1 MTMNHSIFNPCKLLN
16 RLLASV
22 LLQVLLLLLA
32 FLGFI
37 STAQAAPFFQAAG
50 TAVITGTTDLPVAW
64 PAHAIDDVALLF
76 VEHKGG
82 TTLSFTNA
90 AGFTLI
96 ATQTSGNKTA
106 LSVYWARASST
117 AMTSPI
123 IAAPTDHAYAVI
135 LTYRGVAGSGL
146 PYDVAGGSAN
156 SSSSTTVTLSSVTTT
171 VPSTLIVQAVSRDN
185 NSTSPYFSNE
195 VNASLTG
202 IAERFD
208 AGNAASNGKGGG
220 MGIWDGVFA
229 TTGAIANTTATV
241 TSSVNSWET
250 IALKPTVTTLATGTD
265 PAAATIAPG
274 AAATDVNHFT
284 LQTGGGTEVISTVTV
299 NLSTNVGVGRLAI
312 TNNAGTELGFVA
324 APVIGS
330 NTITVTGMSASTTL
344 TNFKVRVTPLSHAAM
359 PAVPGASYAITAPVT
374 AWAGTNAHV
383 GSDTSPILTIDNL
396 SPASATATSGTASS
410 TRVTLNWTT
419 SVATDF
425 SQSVMLRWTAASA
438 GTEVPVE
445 GFTTYANGNT
455 IGTATVVC
463 VRTADAASTAVS
475 GADGAGTGGCSSTAL
490 TNGTTYTYKIFQL
503 DSRGNYDAG
512 VLVGPFTP
520 NVTTTLATGSDP
532 VATTIAPG
540 TAATDVDYF
549 TFQTN
554 GSTET
559 VTSITVNL
567 STNAGVGRLSIT
579 DNAGAELGFTTS
591 PVTGSNVITVSGLTA
606 TTTLTNYKVR
616 VTPLSHA
623 LMPALPGASYAITA
637 PVTVW
642 GGTAI
647 HTGTDTNTVALTIDN
662 LSPTNATAIT
672 ATASSTQVAFSWT
685 TSAAADFSQSV
696 MLRWTAAS
704 AGTEVPVEG
713 FTTYANGNTIG
724 TATVVCVRT
733 ADAASTAVSGAD
745 GAGTGGCSS
754 TALTNGTTYTY
765 KIFQL
770 DSRGNYDAGVLVGSF
785 TPGFTTTL
793 ATGTDPAAATIAPG
807 AAATVIDGFTFI
819 TNNNGTES
827 ISSVT
832 VNLSNASGVD
842 KIEILNSAGTVLGV
856 TFTPVTGDNAI
867 AVLGMSATTTIANFR
882 IRITPKSH
890 ALMPAVPGASYAVTA
905 NVTTWVGTATT
916 HTGTD
921 TSNVLTIDNKSPAN
935 ATAFTIVPAGTQAT
949 LNWKTS
955 SATDFNR
962 SVMLRWTGTTA
973 GTEVPVEGVT
983 TYANGNTIGTATV
996 VCVRSDAASTS
1007 VSGVDGAGTGGCSA
1021 TPLVNG
1027 LTYTYKIFQQD
1038 ANGNYDAGI
1047 LEGAVTIVTTTLDT
1061 GTDPADG
1068 VIIGPGAAATDVDGF
1083 TLITTSGTETI
1094 TSVTVNLSSISGVGR
1109 LAITDAAGA
1118 ELGFTTSP
1126 VVGLN
1131 TITVTG
1137 MSASTTLTDFKIRIT
1152 PLSHAAMPAVP
1163 GASYA
1168 ITATVD
1174 SWAGPNVHDGSDVAP
1189 NALTIDNESPASA
1202 TATSGTAS
1210 STQVTLNWTTSV
1222 ATDFSQSVMLRWLG
1236 GTAGTEVPVEGFI
1249 TYANGNA
1256 IGTATVACVRT
1267 DAAGTAVSGADG
1279 AGTGGCSSTALTNGQ
1294 IYTYKIFQLDS
1305 RGNYDAGVL
1314 VGSFTPGFTTT
1325 LATGTDPAAATIAP
1339 GAAATVIDGF
1349 TFITNNNG
1357 TESISSVTVNLS
1369 NASGVDKIE
1378 ILNSA
1383 GTVLGVTFTPV
1394 TGDNAIA
1401 VLGMSAT
1408 TTLANFRIR
1417 ITPKSHALMPAVPGA
1432 SYAVTAN
1439 VTTWVGNATTHTG
1452 TDTSNVLTIDNLSP
1466 TSATA
1471 FTGTAGGTQTT
1482 LNWTTS
1488 AATDFSQSV
1497 MLRWLGTTA
1506 GTEVPVEGFTTYAN
1520 GNTIGSVG
1528 TGATVVCVRT
1538 DAASTSVSGVD
1549 GTGTGNCSATPLVNG
1564 QTYTYKIFQLDA
1576 RGNYDAGQLVGT
1588 FATIVTT
1595 TLGTGTDPAAG
1606 VTIAP
1611 GAVATDVDGFTLIT
1625 TSGTE
1630 TITSVTVNLSS
1641 ISGVGLVDITDSLGS
1656 VLGSIVPT
1664 ATGNTTITV
1673 TGMSASTTLTDFKI
1687 RITPLSHA
1695 LMPVVPG
1702 ASYAITATVDSWAGP
1717 NAHAGSDTDPNALT
1731 IDNESPASA
1740 TATSGTAA
1748 STQVTLNWTTSAAA
1762 DFSRSVVLR
1771 WLGTAAG
1778 SDVPVEGFTTYANG
1792 NTIGAATVA
1801 CVRTDAA
1808 STAVS
1813 GVDGAGTGGCSA
1825 TALTNNQTYTYKV
1838 FQQDSRG
1845 NYDAGVT
1852 IGSFKPV
1859 PAVTSFNAF
1868 ETSTAAL
1875 AIDGRIFTKLAGTVF
1890 SLDVVAI
1897 AAGSQSVS
1905 FSGDVQVELLANTGT
1920 VGSGYGTDNCPAS
1933 NTVIQTIAATTI
1945 ASGRS
1950 TVNFTV
1956 VANAY
1961 RDVRVRVSYGTVITC
1976 STDSFAIRPVVFAIT
1991 STNATNTGTA
2001 GTPIF
2006 KTGANFNL
2014 TASTGAG
2021 YVGTPK
2027 IDTAQVVGSPT
2038 TGVLAGVFGA
2048 ATSNV
2053 TTGDAFTYSEV
2064 GNFGLN
2070 ANAVYDDGF
2079 TSIDQTTDCT
2089 DDFSTTQVSGKYGC
2103 KIGSTAVAQAVGVSG
2118 FGRFIP
2124 DHFAISSASLT
2135 PFCSSG
2141 TGFTYFGQD
2150 GFTTAFTLTAQN
2162 AANATTKN
2170 YKGAYAKLDL
2180 AAYASYGFTAAT
2192 LPAGSS
2198 LASSATTPSGT
2209 WVDGVANVTAK
2220 HQISRPTVPT
2230 APTAITVSAAPT
2242 DGEVPAAPTATAVG
2256 GATNFRYGRLKLSNA
2271 YGSSL
2276 LDLPV
2281 PLEAQYW
2288 TASYYATNTLDSCT
2302 VIPVSSIKMSNYL
2315 GQLNAC
2321 ETKLSPTGSVILTA
2335 GKLSGLILTKPGA
2348 TNGGSVDLAINVSAT
2363 ATGNTCVGATQS
2375 AATAANMP
2383 WFGSN
2388 LGARASFGVYK
2399 SPLIYRRENY

>member
-807 AAATVIDGFTFI
+807 AAATV
-819 TNNNGTES
+819 
-827 ISSVT
+827 
-832 VNLSNASGVD
+832 
-842 KIEILNSAGTVLGV
+842 
-856 TFTPVTGDNAI
+856 
-867 AVLGMSATTTIANFR
+867 M
-882 IRITPKSH
+882 
-890 ALMPAVPGASYAVTA
+890 
-905 NVTTWVGTATT
+905 
-916 HTGTD
+916 
-921 TSNVLTIDNKSPAN
+921 
-935 ATAFTIVPAGTQAT
+935 
-949 LNWKTS
+949 
-955 SATDFNR
+955 
-962 SVMLRWTGTTA
+962 
-973 GTEVPVEGVT
+973 
-983 TYANGNTIGTATV
+983 
-996 VCVRSDAASTS
+996 
-1007 VSGVDGAGTGGCSA
+1007 
-1021 TPLVNG
+1021 
-1027 LTYTYKIFQQD
+1027 
-1038 ANGNYDAGI
+1038 
-1047 LEGAVTIVTTTLDT
+1047 
-1061 GTDPADG
+1061 
-1068 VIIGPGAAATDVDGF
+1068 DGF
-1083 TLITTSGTETI
+1083 TL
-1094 TSVTVNLSSISGVGR
+1094 
-1109 LAITDAAGA
+1109 
-1118 ELGFTTSP
+1118 
-1126 VVGLN
+1126 
-1131 TITVTG
+1131 
-1137 MSASTTLTDFKIRIT
+1137 
-1152 PLSHAAMPAVP
+1152 
-1163 GASYA
+1163 
-1168 ITATVD
+1168 
-1174 SWAGPNVHDGSDVAP
+1174 
-1189 NALTIDNESPASA
+1189 
-1202 TATSGTAS
+1202 
-1210 STQVTLNWTTSV
+1210 
-1222 ATDFSQSVMLRWLG
+1222 
-1236 GTAGTEVPVEGFI
+1236 
-1249 TYANGNA
+1249 
-1256 IGTATVACVRT
+1256 
-1267 DAAGTAVSGADG
+1267 
-1279 AGTGGCSSTALTNGQ
+1279 
-1294 IYTYKIFQLDS
+1294 
-1305 RGNYDAGVL
+1305 
-1314 VGSFTPGFTTT
+1314 
-1325 LATGTDPAAATIAP
+1325 
-1339 GAAATVIDGF
+1339 
-1349 TFITNNNG
+1349 ITNNNG